1 MRYEERTGVKNTHSG
16 IIPRLYMKLL
26 PIQILLVIIGGL
38 NSIIDNAFAANF
50 LGSDAMAVTG
60 LFSPVTNFLNA
71 INALVFGGAQ
81 VLCGKYLGK
90 HMTERTSSI
99 FSLDMVTVI
108 LVSIMLMLAC
118 EVIPGSIAAV
128 LGASQE
134 LSGALISYIRGFAIG
149 LPFFCIGTQF
159 TAFLQLERQEKR
171 SYIAVA
177 SMFMLNVFFNWLFI
191 VAFGMGLFGLGLS
204 TSISYLSFCLIQGL
218 YYFSGKSTLAFS
230 MKSIRFS
237 DLPEVLLNGLPGAM
251 SQACIFL
258 RGIVLN
264 HLIVR
269 HIGEA
274 GLSAFSAINSFGS
287 VYWAVPAGVTSAVMV
302 LGSVYAGEEDRDG
315 LTILMKTFLKRG
327 VGLVL
332 LVSLILSACCVPLTR
347 IFFQDPSAPVYSMTV
362 MGFLLFPLSSP
373 ISTITV
379 GFSNYYHCMQR
390 EKIVRTVSVI
400 DGIAATCL
408 FALLLIPLLGMNG
421 MWISQILACA
431 SSVLILYV
439 YAAVQNRKLWCSL
452 REMMCFREGFGVPD
466 EDRIDISVHGMEE
479 VINIS
484 QKVWDFCDVHCIGG
498 KQKNCASLCVEELA
512 GNIVKH
518 GFVDGKKHC
527 IDIRV
532 SCMKENI
539 MLSIKDDCRK
549 FNPTEAAKLFDPD
562 DKTHNLGLRIA
573 TGMTQRMSYQ
583 NTFGLNILTM
593 VI

>member
-1 MRYEERTGVKNTHSG
+1 MKKDHSG
-16 IIPRLYMKLL
+16 MIPRLYMKLL
-26 PIQILLVIIGGL
+26 PIQILLVIIGGM
-38 NSIIDNAFAANF
+38 NSIIDNAFAANL
-50 LGSDAMAVTG
+50 LGPDAMAVTG

-71 INALVFGGAQ
+71 INVLVFGGAQ

-90 HMTERTSSI
+90 HMTERTGSI
-99 FSLDMVTVI
+99 FSLDMVTII
-108 LVSIMLMLAC
+108 LTSIMLTLAC
-118 EVIPGSIAAV
+118 EAIPVPITAV

-134 LSGALISYIRGFAIG
+134 LTGDLVSYIRGFAVG

-171 SYIAVA
+171 SYIAVG
-177 SMFMLNVFFNWLFI
+177 SMFALNAFFNWLFI
-191 VAFGMGLFGLGLS
+191 SVFQMGLFGLGLS
-204 TSISYLSFCLIQGL
+204 TSISNVAFCLIQAL
-218 YYFSGKSTLAFS
+218 YYFSGKSMLRFS
-230 MKSIRFS
+230 LKSIRIS
-237 DLPEVLLNGLPGAM
+237 DLPEVLLNGLPGAIT
-251 SQACIFL
+251 QACIFI

-264 HLIVR
+264 HLIAQ

-315 LTILMKTFLKRG
+315 LMVLVKTFLKRG
-327 VGLVL
+327 VGLVA

-347 IFFQDPSAPVYSMTV
+347 IFFQDPAAPVYSMTM

-379 GFSNYYHCMQR
+379 GLSNYYHCMQR
-390 EKIVRTVSVI
+390 EKIVRCVSVI
-400 DGIAATCL
+400 DGIAGICL
-408 FALLLIPLLGMNG
+408 FALILIPALGMNG
-421 MWISQILACA
+421 MWFSQLLGCTVSALA
-431 SSVLILYV
+431 LYV
-439 YAAVQNRKLWCSL
+439 YAAVHNRKPWCSL
-452 REMMCFREGFGVPD
+452 REIMCFPEEFGVPD
-466 EDRIDISVHGMEE
+466 EDRIDISVRGMDE

-484 QKVWDFCDVHCIGG
+484 QKVWDFCEAHGISG

-512 GNIVKH
+512 GNIVQH
-518 GFVDGKKHC
+518 GFKDGKKHC

-532 SCMKENI
+532 SCVKEDV
-539 MLSIKDDCRK
+539 MLSIKDDGRA

-562 DKTHNLGLRIA
+562 DKAHNIGLRIA
-573 TGMTQRMSYQ
+573 TGMTKKMSYQ

-593 VI
+593 VV